1 MGTRNLVCVYYKG
14 RFMIAQYGQW
24 DGYPEGQGLKIWRFV
39 WKNAGN
45 LLRLKAGLEHVVII
59 TDEER
64 DQLIPGQSGNLD
76 PVLRAQIAAG
86 VDLVPDSLSRNTG
99 AGILELAAW
108 TTEERPV
115 KVVSSLEFVNNQLM
129 CEWVY
134 VLDLDADV
142 LEVYNSGHGGWEFS
156 VSDIKG
162 HGRSSEVGGG
172 KTALIMSFKLAELP
186 DSEKAFVAELVPD

>member
-1 MGTRNLVCVYYKG
+1 
-14 RFMIAQYGQW
+14 MIAQYGQW

-45 LLRLKAGLEHVVII
+45 LLRLKAGLDHIKII

-64 DQLIPGQSGNLD
+64 DQFIPDLSGNLD

-99 AGILELAAW
+99 AGILELAAQA
-108 TTEERPV
+108 TEERPV
-115 KVVSSLEFVNNQLM
+115 KVVNNLEFVDNQLM

-162 HGRSSEVGGG
+162 HDRFKEVGGG
-172 KTALIMSFKLAELP
+172 KTALIKSFKLAELP
-186 DSEKAFVAELVPD
+186 DSEKAFVAELVPESDEEPVS